1 LGYLNCTDATGNNR
15 IRKLAK
21 HTINSVDCPCTL
33 KFICGLSTLGKNR
46 VSERKSHQN
55 YEWTKHQLVEMFAP
69 ISRKWR
75 EECLTQGL
83 DVCKRALIY

>member
-1 LGYLNCTDATGNNR
+1 M

-21 HTINSVDCPCTL
+21 HTINSVDFPCTL
-33 KFICGLSTLGKNR
+33 KFICGLSTFGKNL

-55 YEWTKHQLVEMFAP
+55 YEWTKYQLVEMFAP
-69 ISRKWR
+69 ISRKWP